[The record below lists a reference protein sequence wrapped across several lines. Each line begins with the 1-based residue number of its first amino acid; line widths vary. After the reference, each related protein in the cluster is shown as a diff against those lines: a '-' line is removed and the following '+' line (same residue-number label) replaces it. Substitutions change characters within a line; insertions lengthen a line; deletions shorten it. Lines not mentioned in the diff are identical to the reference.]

1 MKINKLNWFYMGLAF
16 ALLAA
21 IIYQKLSYK
30 SWERYNYSVGIT
42 APQTFPVHV
51 REAYFL
57 LPGDDFESADD
68 EDVNEFITTW
78 GVNYGTTNHARS
90 ARLPQHLVLKYFS
103 YRDKKF
109 YADTLALPQ
118 KEILQMFKAAQ
129 INEQFLRLSEYAG
142 LKKGL
147 SFVIGIANNG
157 NVIVWLRGVCLER
170 ELLRTQLKPVESTAD
185 DLFYEKPLS
194 KDDYFNYAFE
204 NLSDSLKTVYISGF
218 DANAN
223 YIDTPSRYIENN
235 MELWQYQQK
244 NGYIDFKGQ
253 ISK

>member
-1 MKINKLNWFYMGLAF
+1 MGLAF

-57 LPGDDFESADD
+57 LPDDELEGADD
-68 EDVNEFITTW
+68 EDVNEFVTTW

-157 NVIVWLRGVCLER
+157 NVIVWLRGVYLEK
-170 ELLRTQLKPVESTAD
+170 ELLRTQLKPVEPTED
-185 DLFYEKPLS
+185 DLFYEKILT
-194 KDDYFNYAFE
+194 KAAYFEHAFE
-204 NLSDSLKTVYISGF
+204 DLNDSLKTIYDKGF
-218 DANAN
+218 DAKAN

-235 MELWQYQQK
+235 LELWQYQQK
-244 NGYIDFKGQ
+244 NGYIDFKKE
-253 ISK
+253 IRK